1 MYIVD
6 RRWRYVLGL
15 TGNPPLGS
23 SFFYTQGYKFEFLSI
38 TGPQTNVFCP
48 PPELFKHVNFTS
60 ALLYSFLVTH
70 AKHSQNIFFQTVES
84 RGRARDAIGLK
95 S

>member
-6 RRWRYVLGL
+6 RRWIYVLGL

-48 PPELFKHVNFTS
+48 PELFEHVNFTS
-60 ALLYSFLVTH
+60 ALLYFFLVTH
-70 AKHSQNIFFQTVES
+70 AKHS
-84 RGRARDAIGLK
+84 
-95 S
+95 